1 MLLVDRSSDRPTSL
15 PELRP
20 AWLCYRPAV
29 KTIVRI
35 SPHAVDSPERIAA
48 EKLPPLAV
56 RMLAE
61 AYSTRRDE
69 LGDEALLVLDQGKD
83 SKPVYLTIGSKP
95 PELAIG
101 GRRVHG
107 VFAPPESQEPIAT
120 FFEREDAKKWALTK
134 WPIDPMAPP
143 GDVMSKD
150 FKIGEIDAT
159 DKPVVRVA
167 VTALMIHKGK
177 VLMGKLKKSGMYV
190 LPEGAL
196 EVGESVESAIQRAIK
211 VTTGLDVG
219 RISVSKFAPYVSTFV
234 EKAGQHFITLVMACE
249 YVGGEPQ
256 PIDPMWESCGWFDA
270 ENPPKPLI
278 VMVQQIIA
286 LAKFNTAPPAPP
298 PEPLPENPPSLVEA
312 AAKARA
318 TAKKQ
323 AKTKKIPKRRRRA
336 A

>member
-1 MLLVDRSSDRPTSL
+1 
-15 PELRP
+15 
-20 AWLCYRPAV
+20 
-29 KTIVRI
+29 
-35 SPHAVDSPERIAA
+35 
-48 EKLPPLAV
+48 
-56 RMLAE
+56 MLAE
-61 AYSTRRDE
+61 AYSTRRAE

-83 SKPVYLTIGSKP
+83 GKPVYLTIGSKP

-101 GRRVHG
+101 GRRVSA
-107 VFAPPESQEPIAT
+107 VFAPPDSQEPLAT
-120 FFEREDAKKWALTK
+120 FFDRNDAKKWALGR
-134 WPIDPMAPP
+134 WPVDPACP
-143 GDVMSKD
+143 VSTD

-159 DKPVVRVA
+159 DRPVVRVA
-167 VTALMIHKGK
+167 VTALMIHEGN
-177 VLMGKLKKSGMYV
+177 VLMGKLKKSGVYV

-196 EVGESVESAIQRAIK
+196 EVGESVESAVQRAVK

-219 RISVSKFAPYVSTFV
+219 RIAVSKFAPYVSTFV
-234 EKAGQHFITLVMACE
+234 EKAGQHFLTLVMSCE

-256 PIDPMWESCGWFDA
+256 PIDAMWESVGWFDA

-318 TAKKQ
+318 KVQTK
-323 AKTKKIPKRRRRA
+323 KTKSRRPPKRRRVA
-336 A
+336 